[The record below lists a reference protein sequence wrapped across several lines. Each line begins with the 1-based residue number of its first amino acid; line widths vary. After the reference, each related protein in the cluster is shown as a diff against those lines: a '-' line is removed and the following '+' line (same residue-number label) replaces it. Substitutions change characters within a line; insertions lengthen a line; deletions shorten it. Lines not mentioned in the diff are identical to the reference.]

1 MCVAGVAVV
10 DNKQKETVT
19 VPELVNSNFFYCVLT
34 MTIFN
39 AVFQFIIMSSNF
51 TITRS
56 NNT

>member
-10 DNKQKETVT
+10 DNRKKLLQSQSW
-19 VPELVNSNFFYCVLT
+19 LIRIFFYCVLT